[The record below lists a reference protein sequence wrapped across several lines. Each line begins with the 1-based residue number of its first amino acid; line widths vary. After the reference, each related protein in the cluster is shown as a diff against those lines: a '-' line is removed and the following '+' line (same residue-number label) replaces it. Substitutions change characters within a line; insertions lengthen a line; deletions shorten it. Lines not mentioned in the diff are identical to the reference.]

1 MKVRSAL
8 VTIEFSGSEPEKTP
22 PAAGSR
28 AAGTSARRGAK
39 LATATAYPYVADPI
53 REPAS
58 PSSWPFA
65 LVTPPASAKPEKVV
79 QVPAPEPDRE
89 PAERSPARALGA
101 EAEFR
106 APANLP
112 KKAPP
117 IRVPPPAGH
126 TEPPLAPQFRAPDA
140 SDRTVAST
148 VDASAP
154 ELSAEVASPPQLETP
169 SLLEAL
175 PAASEATRR
184 SDPSAETLAATSD
197 ASPPPDSQ
205 PAAVAAAAHGGSQ
218 PEPCLDER
226 TSRARIVERLWEDPI
241 REQLEVNLGATT
253 DSNLYVGVD
262 LRIANGGVFAA
273 TYQALPPG
281 THVSLNITLA
291 GGLATSAHGRVTLQ
305 RESLDAFGD
314 PAPGV
319 CVAFELLS
327 NEALALL
334 EQFASIRT
342 PWLIEDE

>member
-8 VTIEFSGSEPEKTP
+8 VTIEFSGSGPEKAP
-22 PAAGSR
+22 HAARGR
-28 AAGTSARRGAK
+28 ASDARARRGAK
-39 LATATAYPYVADPI
+39 LATAIAYPYVAEPI

-65 LVTPPASAKPEKVV
+65 LTTPPASPKPADVV
-79 QVPAPEPDRE
+79 HVPAPEPDRA
-89 PAERSPARALGA
+89 PTERSPARALGA
-101 EAEFR
+101 QTEFR

-126 TEPPLAPQFRAPDA
+126 TKPPLAPQFCAPDA
-140 SDRTVAST
+140 SARSITSS

-154 ELSAEVASPPQLETP
+154 EPSAEVASPLQLETP
-169 SLLEAL
+169 SFLEAF
-175 PAASEATRR
+175 PAPSEATRP
-184 SDPSAETLAATSD
+184 SDASADPPPATFD
-197 ASPPPDSQ
+197 ASPPADSQ
-205 PAAVAAAAHGGSQ
+205 PAAVAAAADSGNQ
-218 PEPCLDER
+218 PEPGLDER
-226 TSRARIVERLWEDPI
+226 TCRARIVERLWEDPI

-273 TYQALPPG
+273 TYQDLPPG
-281 THVSLNITLA
+281 THVSLHITLA